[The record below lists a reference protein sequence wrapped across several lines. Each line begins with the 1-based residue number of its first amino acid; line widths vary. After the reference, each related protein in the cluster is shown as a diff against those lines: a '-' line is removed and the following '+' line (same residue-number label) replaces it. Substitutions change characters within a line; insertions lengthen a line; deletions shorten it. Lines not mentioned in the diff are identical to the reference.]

1 MAQQP
6 PAAPPPQAPPPAA
19 SSGGTGLAPNV
30 ASLLAYLFGWVG
42 GLVFILIE
50 KENREVKFHAWQ
62 SIAFNVAVVAVYIIY
77 IVFSIILSIVHLGFI
92 AGLLYFVVILGLGI
106 VWIMLMVRAYQGQI
120 WKLPIIGDFA
130 ANQAGL

>member
-1 MAQQP
+1 M
-6 PAAPPPQAPPPAA
+6 
-19 SSGGTGLAPNV
+19 
-30 ASLLAYLFGWVG
+30 LAYLFGWVG
-42 GLVFILIE
+42 GLVFVLIE
-50 KENREVKFHAWQ
+50 KENREVRFHAWQ

-77 IVFSIILSIVHLGFI
+77 IVLSIILSIVHLGVI

>member
-50 KENREVKFHAWQ
+50 KENREVRFHAWQ

-106 VWIMLMVRAYQGQI
+106 VWIMLMVRASQAKI

>member
-19 SSGGTGLAPNV
+19 SGGSGLQPNV
-30 ASLLAYLFGWVG
+30 AGVLAYLFGWVG

-77 IVFSIILSIVHLGFI
+77 IVFSIILSIVHLGFV
-92 AGLLYFVVILGLGI
+92 AGLLYFVVIFGLGI
-106 VWIMLMVRAYQGQI
+106 VWILLMVRAYQGQI